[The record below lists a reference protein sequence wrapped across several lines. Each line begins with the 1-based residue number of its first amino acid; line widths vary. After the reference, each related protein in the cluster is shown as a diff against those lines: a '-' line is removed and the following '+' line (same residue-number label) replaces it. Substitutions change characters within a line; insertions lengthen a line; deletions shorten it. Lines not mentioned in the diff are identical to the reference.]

1 MGFNIGSKIIT
12 ATGGS
17 IHRVG
22 NYRVHQFPPQHVTDG
37 LALFV
42 DFGNDKS
49 WNGHSY
55 SVNDLSPFKQT
66 PVSGTLSGVSNQTE
80 ITHQGQ
86 GRSMIFDRSFNA
98 GHRVAFSGPLK
109 GFRSDGL
116 NKCTFEA
123 WAMAT
128 TNQAWNSVIY
138 HIGSNRGIGFHT
150 NGNVFVGGNGGGGA
164 HHYFDSSGI
173 TAGTWTHIVG
183 VYENNDIINS
193 DYGSARLYVNG
204 VLTSGA
210 TPVDVGDN
218 GSTTNG
224 ELRIGQWAT
233 GNNNEMLTGRIAIV
247 RLYNRA
253 LSADEVVQNYNAE
266 KVRFTTYTENFSP
279 TFTGNR
285 GKLDCLV
292 VGGGGGG
299 GSKSR
304 GSGGG
309 GTAAGAGGG
318 AGGLLY
324 RTGFEITAD
333 TTVRVGAGGTGGG
346 TLANGAP
353 QNDDNGTQGGN
364 TVFSTLTAYGGGYG
378 GGNGG
383 AGQGGNG
390 TVGSGGGAGNVDSSG
405 TVPTTGQGNRGGR
418 AAPHDNASGRTYP
431 RGGGGGAG
439 DHGGDGG
446 YTSDGTNAYASGVS
460 AGNGGS
466 GLPFDITGETKFYAG
481 GGGAASF
488 GNGAQGKGGSGVGG
502 DATISQNSFSGNAVP
517 DTGSGGGGGRGGSV
531 NDQGG
536 GGAGSNGTVI
546 LRYPAEDYNAEV
558 LIVAGGGGGG
568 GDRGGGGGGAGGV
581 LYFEK
586 FQIVSGKNYKV
597 TVGRGGYGGAGDSTA
612 PGAQNGYDSVFG
624 NHIAV
629 GGGAGGVSGYDP
641 TSGGSGGGCRHNS
654 AGNSNGVPGRGIEGQ
669 GHAGGGSAAGHQG
682 SGGGGAGGPGIGALV
697 GTQQSYWNTGD
708 GGPGR
713 EISITGTATYYG
725 GGGAGGG
732 NESGRNA
739 DGGIGG
745 GGGSKYGNNTTG
757 DAGTANT
764 GGGGGGGGVGSGSY
778 GGAGGSGI
786 IIIAYKGPQRGI
798 SAGATI
804 DTTSRPGFTLHKFT
818 STGYFRFVG

>member
-17 IHRVG
+17 IDRVG
-22 NYRVHQFPPQHVTDG
+22 NYRIHQFPPQHVTDG
-37 LALFV
+37 LALYV

-49 WNGHSY
+49 WNGHDY

-66 PVSGTLSGVSNQTE
+66 PVSGTLSGVSNQTA

-116 NKCTFEA
+116 NKSTFEA

-128 TNQAWNSVIY
+128 TNQNWNSVIY
-138 HIGSNRGIGFHT
+138 HIGSNRGIGFHNST
-150 NGNVFVGGNGGGGA
+150 GDVFVGGNGGNGA
-164 HHYFDSSGI
+164 HHYFGDVNI

-183 VYENNDIINS
+183 VFENNDIINS

-204 VLTSGA
+204 VNIGGLQ
-210 TPVDVGDN
+210 DIGDN
-218 GSTTNG
+218 GSTSNG
-224 ELRIGQWAT
+224 ELRIGNWRDGT
-233 GNNNEMLTGRIAIV
+233 NNNEMLDGRIAIV

-285 GKLDCLV
+285 GRLDCLV

-299 GSKSR
+299 GSKYR
-304 GSGGG
+304 GTGGG
-309 GTAAGAGGG
+309 GSAAAAGGG

-324 RTGFEITAD
+324 RTGFEITTD

-346 TLANGAP
+346 EGTAGGSGGE
-353 QNDDNGTQGGN
+353 NGTQGGDS
-364 TVFSTLTAYGGGYG
+364 VFSTLTAYGGGYG
-378 GGNGG
+378 GGNGN

-390 TVGSGGGAGNVDSSG
+390 TVGSGGGAGNTDSDG
-405 TVPTTGQGNRGGR
+405 PAGTTGQGNRGGK
-418 AAPHDNASGRTYP
+418 AAPHDTSAGRTYP

-439 DHGGDGG
+439 SPGGDGG
-446 YTSDGTNAYASGVS
+446 YTGDGTNAYASSVS
-460 AGNGGS
+460 AGNGGA
-466 GLPFDITGETKFYAG
+466 GLPFDISGETKFYAG

-488 GNGAQGKGGSGVGG
+488 GQGAQGQGGSGIGG
-502 DATISQNSFSGNAVP
+502 DAGRSQDSFSGNAVP
-517 DTGSGGGGGRGGSV
+517 DTGSGGGGGRGGTS
-531 NDQGG
+531 NGQGG
-536 GGAGSNGTVI
+536 GGQGSNGTVI

-612 PGAQNGYDSVFG
+612 PRAQNGYDSVFG
-624 NHIAV
+624 THIAV
-629 GGGAGGVSGYDP
+629 GGGAGGVSAYPP

-654 AGNSNGVPGRGIEGQ
+654 AGGTGANPGSGIEGQ
-669 GHAGGGSAAGHQG
+669 GHAGGASASGHQG
-682 SGGGGAGGPGIGALV
+682 SGGGGAGGPGIPSMS
-697 GTQQSYWNTGD
+697 GTLQSYWDTGD

-732 NESGRNA
+732 NESGRNS

-745 GGGSKYGNNTTG
+745 GGGGKYGVNTTG
-757 DAGTANT
+757 DSGTANT
-764 GGGGGGGGVGSGSY
+764 GGGGGGGGTQSGSY

-786 IIIAYKGPQRGI
+786 VIIAYKGPQRGI
-798 SAGATI
+798 SAGAII